1 MKKTPSD
8 PADIAALRRRAEEKL
23 QGKQKGLQKEMDAR
37 GEQLEAQRLVHELQ
51 VHQIELEM
59 QNDELRRALSE
70 IEESQARYLNLYDFS
85 PTGYFTFDREGRIEA
100 ANLTGAQLLGL
111 ERGRLI
117 GRRFGLFVSTAD
129 RLAFNAFL
137 EKVFASRTKE
147 TCEAELSK
155 EKKMPPSTERSGTRR
170 FGETGQIIVHIEAI
184 ASENGQECRA
194 VINDITERKRG
205 EEKIQA
211 SLLEKETMLKEIQ
224 HRVKNN
230 LQVISSLL
238 GLQSSYIQDE
248 KSREIFKE
256 SQDRIST
263 MAKIHTMLYQS
274 EDMSRVDFGGFIRDL
289 VGRLQQFYGIA
300 GSPVKIHVN
309 VSDVS
314 LTIETSI
321 PCGLIL
327 NELVSNALKH
337 AFPEGNGG
345 EVNISMTTAGDR
357 VVLTVQDNGI
367 GFPEAVDFHNTKSL
381 GFGLVNLL
389 VGQINGIIELQV
401 EGGTTFTTTFP
412 AVIRGRRKTNGKEEN
427 HGC

>member
-59 QNDELRRALSE
+59 QNDELRRALLE

-155 EKKMPPSTERSGTRR
+155 EKKMPPSTERSGNRR

-194 VINDITERKRG
+194 VINDITERKRAEEALRESEERYRELSIIDDLTQLYNSRHFYQQLKMEIDRVARYGQPLTLLLLDLDDFKQFNDTYGHIEGDQVLMRFGQVVKRCLRQTDSAYRYGG
-205 EEKIQA
+205 EEFTI
-211 SLLEKETMLKEIQ
+211 LLPMTTSEDGAVTAERIRSELKKEIFSPVSGKDVYISVSIGLAQ
-224 HRVKNN
+224 YKPQEDMKAFVHRVDQ
-230 LQVISSLL
+230 L
-238 GLQSSYIQDE
+238 
-248 KSREIFKE
+248 
-256 SQDRIST
+256 
-263 MAKIHTMLYQS
+263 MYQS
-274 EDMSRVDFGGFIRDL
+274 
-289 VGRLQQFYGIA
+289 
-300 GSPVKIHVN
+300 K
-309 VSDVS
+309 
-314 LTIETSI
+314 
-321 PCGLIL
+321 
-327 NELVSNALKH
+327 K
-337 AFPEGNGG
+337 NGK
-345 EVNISMTTAGDR
+345 DR
-357 VVLTVQDNGI
+357 VC
-367 GFPEAVDFHNTKSL
+367 PES
-381 GFGLVNLL
+381 
-389 VGQINGIIELQV
+389 
-401 EGGTTFTTTFP
+401 
-412 AVIRGRRKTNGKEEN
+412 
-427 HGC
+427 